1 MIRLNERFSISLL
14 YLGLFLAM
22 GLMILW
28 GIWLL
33 DLPG

>member
-1 MIRLNERFSISLL
+1 MIWLNERFSISLL
-14 YLGLFLAM
+14 YLGLFLVM